1 MSGLASSFEML
12 LTARFLQG
20 VAASATRVLVVAI
33 VRDRY
38 QGSQM
43 ARLMSLVFIV
53 FMIVPVL
60 APAFGQAV
68 LEVASWRFIFIGLG
82 VYCTIVLAWALIRLP
97 ETHLPEKRRPLSI
110 RHISDAVATRSEVP
124 RVGNAWTDKWRAQ
137 WSRDHNNTRQTKND
151 N

>member
-12 LTARFLQG
+12 LTPRFLQG

-68 LEVASWRFIFIGLG
+68 LEGRAEENTSELQ
-82 VYCTIVLAWALIRLP
+82 
-97 ETHLPEKRRPLSI
+97 SI
-110 RHISDAVATRSEVP
+110 LRTSYSVFCVKT
-124 RVGNAWTDKWRAQ
+124 Q
-137 WSRDHNNTRQTKND
+137 QQTLHKP
-151 N
+151 